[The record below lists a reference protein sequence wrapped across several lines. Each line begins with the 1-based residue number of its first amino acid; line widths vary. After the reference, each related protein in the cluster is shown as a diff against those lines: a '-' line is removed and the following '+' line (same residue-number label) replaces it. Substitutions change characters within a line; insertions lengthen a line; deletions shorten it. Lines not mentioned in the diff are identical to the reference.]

1 MAEKE
6 KKAEKVLERIYVI
19 PLRRGWLKAPQHRR
33 AKKAVRLVKE
43 FLAKHMKVENRN
55 LSRVKLDL
63 WLNRALWSRG
73 IKSPPHKITVKA
85 IKDSNGDVY
94 VEFVGLPKNF
104 KAEDAF
110 LKKKMEK
117 AAKKKVEVKEKK
129 ETKKEEKKEEK
140 SAKTEEEKPEAPE
153 KQGFSG
159 RQKSQE
165 EFLSEEKKKK
175 EEKALHKEVQKHE
188 VKTEHLKG
196 GKVERQQVHKMQTG
210 K

>member
-6 KKAEKVLERIYVI
+6 KKVEKVLERTYVI
-19 PLRRGWLKAPQHRR
+19 PLRKGWLKAPQHRR
-33 AKKAVRLVKE
+33 AKKAVRLVRE
-43 FLAKHMKVENRN
+43 FLAKHMKVEDRD
-55 LSRVKLDL
+55 LAKIKLDL

-85 IKDSNGDVY
+85 TKDSNGEVY
-94 VEFVGLPKNF
+94 AEFVGLPKKF

-117 AAKKKVEVKEKK
+117 AVKKKAAAKEKK
-129 ETKKEEKKEEK
+129 KEVKKEEKKEEK
-140 SAKTEEEKPEAPE
+140 TEEEKIE
-153 KQGFSG
+153 
-159 RQKSQE
+159 
-165 EFLSEEKKKK
+165 EEKKKK
-175 EEKALHKEVQKHE
+175 EEKELRKEVHKHE